1 MTRRLRLLDSV
12 RLRDERGEDGIVVIW
27 LALLIVVLLAFAGWA
42 VDYAHWNDE
51 RTKMQKAAD
60 AAALAGA
67 VYLPDDPA
75 GAINAAKQVASANG
89 YPSGV
94 NVSILSNTNQLQVRI
109 NQSVKNS
116 FASVVGIDST
126 GLTKSAKG
134 EYESPQ
140 PVDIALILDR
150 TGSMQTPVTNGQT
163 PLQAVQAA
171 TRSFLGY
178 LDPRQESIALGV
190 LGPSDI
196 TKTCG
201 GANAGAYGV
210 PSSSDVGTIANT
222 WMVAPYP
229 FGPPAKDYQKADGTL
244 NTSSQIVKTVNCI
257 TYANRTDLGDPVA
270 AATTYLNNYGRPGSK
285 RGIILMTDGAANL
298 PTGTQPCSYAVQK
311 AAAAKAAGIQV
322 LTIGFLS
329 GSNTCDYDTSGTYK
343 SAQVTKVLAAM
354 ASPIKGVNAQDNGC
368 NTTENT
374 DGDNF
379 FCQPKGGDIKSVFL
393 AAAAQITGRHPRLVG

>member
-1 MTRRLRLLDSV
+1 MTRRLRLRDAF
-12 RLRDERGEDGIVVIW
+12 RLRDERGDDGIVVIW

-51 RTKMQKAAD
+51 RTKMQRAAD

-67 VYLPDDPA
+67 VYLPDDSA

-94 NVSILSNTNQLQVRI
+94 SVSVLQNANQIKVKI
-109 NQSVKNS
+109 NQSVQNS
-116 FASVVGIDST
+116 FASVVGINST
-126 GLTKSAKG
+126 GLSKSATG

-140 PVDIALILDR
+140 PVDIALIIDR

-163 PLQAVQAA
+163 PLQYVQAA
-171 TRSFLGY
+171 TRALLGY
-178 LDPRQESIALGV
+178 LNPKTESIALGV

-201 GANAGAYGV
+201 GANVGAYGMN
-210 PSSSDVGTIANT
+210 SASDVGTIANT

-229 FGPPAKDYQKADGTL
+229 FGPPTNNYQNADGTL
-244 NTSSQIVKTVNCI
+244 NTGSQIVKTVNCL
-257 TYANRTDLGDPVA
+257 TYSGRTDLGDPMA
-270 AATTYLNNYGRPGSK
+270 AATTYLQNYGRPGAK

-298 PTGTQPCSYAVQK
+298 PTGTQPCAYAAQK
-311 AAAAKAAGIQV
+311 AATAKAAGIQV
-322 LTIGFLS
+322 ITIGFLS
-329 GSNTCDYDTSGTYK
+329 GSNVCDYDTSGTYAG
-343 SAQVTKVLAAM
+343 AQVTKALAAM

-368 NTTENT
+368 TTVENT